1 MKMDCPSQWTYIA
14 TDDGYISA
22 SDAEDDDDGNSSEA
36 AIDDDAM
43 FGGAATANLRSIIV
57 QHVLSN
63 QPELSQQQRHNLFQT
78 FFAIQNR
85 RARVIIDGGSCNN
98 LVSSDLVKKLGLT
111 TRPRPHPYHIQWF
124 SDSGK
129 VKVTH
134 TVRVHFSIGIYSD
147 FADCDVVPMDACSLL
162 LGRPWEYDTDAKH
175 HGRSNKYTF
184 MHKGKKITL
193 LSLTPAEIVQ
203 AEKDRAESAKK
214 EPTVPLKISKQLN

>member
-1 MKMDCPSQWTYIA
+1 M
-14 TDDGYISA
+14 
-22 SDAEDDDDGNSSEA
+22 
-36 AIDDDAM
+36 
-43 FGGAATANLRSIIV
+43 
-57 QHVLSN
+57 QHVLST
-63 QPELSQQQRHNLFQT
+63 QPVSSEQQQRHNLFQT

-111 TRPRPHPYHIQWF
+111 TQPRPHPYHIPWV

-147 FADCDVVPMDACSLL
+147 FMDCDVLPMDACSLL

-214 EPTVPLKISKQLN
+214 EPENQQAIKLNAPVMLAMKSDLAETHNDDACCYALV